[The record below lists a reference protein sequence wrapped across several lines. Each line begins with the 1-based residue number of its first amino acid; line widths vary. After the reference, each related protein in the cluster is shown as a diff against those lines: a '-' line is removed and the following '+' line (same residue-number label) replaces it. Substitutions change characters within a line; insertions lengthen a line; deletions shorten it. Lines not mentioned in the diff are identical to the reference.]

1 MSGIYT
7 NSLLNSSANIKT
19 LDSYTE
25 KATENFEAILEFN
38 DDIFVADLIATR
50 DFYKGLLESGEYVL
64 NEGVFSAISALIQ
77 KIILAIKDAFNYIV
91 NAVSTRKGKNKTFDM
106 YRKQIAFYN
115 KRVISLAKDVEKLM
129 NSGKISKVKTTKIK
143 WYEIPSAGNSDRIN
157 SLFFFLGGNDIRTFV
172 LAPAEHIDDIIN
184 EINQNKDVE
193 EVERDANVS
202 LKFFNEMSN
211 DVKNLKIEDKFNIRD
226 QGMTLFDLL
235 DMVKNPKDRPN
246 MHFLNSTFTNIESLE
261 DYRNLVEPLDKMNK
275 LIESGKIDEG
285 YVNILRN
292 LVTAYADYLREITN
306 KLFSYYSMA
315 YKYTLAQIK
324 EISQVLSTIKN
335 EAVNDKE
342 KTKTESTE
350 LNNCNTKER
359 EEAQKAEFGPDD
371 GVDDILDESSANVK
385 EVDMDHDANKSEQ
398 EEAKKAEFGHDD
410 GVDDILDES
419 SADAKQIDM
428 DHDANKDEQEDAK
441 AAEFGPDDDVD
452 KILGEAFKSDKYTG
466 IFFEN
471 NEDIFKGD
479 DHDYN
484 EGEQED
490 AKKAEFGPS
499 DGVDKIM
506 DESSKP
512 RRKYT
517 GIFFEEDIF
526 DGDDHDYNED
536 EQEDAKKAE
545 FGPSDGVD
553 DILDESSADAKQV
566 DMKHDANENE
576 QKDAQKAEF
585 GPDDDVDKI
594 LDEFFSDVY
603 DDNTYEYN
611 RVLMEYEILAD
622 KYEARWNRMEI
633 YKKAIIEEAKIRA
646 NPDADVL
653 YEAAVVS
660 KAAQTAVSGAL
671 GKELSGVLGKIV
683 AKIKEIFNKFMEKL
697 RASSPYTRTYLN
709 KYKDIIL
716 RNKLPE
722 RSYDCK
728 DLINGMHRVINYSIP
743 AFNYNEIKDSL
754 DSYATFFDKIR
765 GTGTNFDNSFN
776 GASID
781 PRTENT
787 TKSIATYFKEYFG
800 MTNEDTTHSAEEFER
815 NMKDIYDF
823 MYDVNKIEK
832 SIKDDIRRVEA
843 MQTNAAKQAGVPTTN
858 RPTPAEDTVNARNR
872 QNRQQQQEGYFSY
885 MDNLEYLLEIKAKED
900 PNNMTGKVAGSVT
913 NVQTDKNATA
923 QNQYGAKG
931 TPLDELNAKLKVYGE
946 VTTAVLTA
954 KLTAVEFLRNE
965 FMWLFRHMVSRYV
978 QGEQEPAAKTQAPAR
993 NTPEFVNTV
1002 RDNRARRAQQ

>member
-7 NSLLNSSANIKT
+7 NSLLNSSANMKT
-19 LDSYTE
+19 LDSYIE
-25 KATENFEAILEFN
+25 KATDNFEAILEFN

-91 NAVSTRKGKNKTFDM
+91 NAVSTRKGKNKTFDKYKM
-106 YRKQIAFYN
+106 QIALYD
-115 KRVISLAKDVEKLM
+115 KRVGALAKQVNDIARKT
-129 NSGKISKVKTTKIK
+129 GKIGLSDTIKYTIYHIPSNKDSIRNLFEYETKIVVVPPEEMERLVDRLK
-143 WYEIPSAGNSDRIN
+143 VDTDNVESLNRVIEDMSYNLNKAIGAIKSFDWDKDSDNRSTVMYTFYKEEKNIAIKDLTRGYQSFNVEFFMSGIRKSKKVEELDDYRTYIDPLNAIN
-157 SLFFFLGGNDIRTFV
+157 AILPTVPED
-172 LAPAEHIDDIIN
+172 LAPSLRGII
-184 EINQNKDVE
+184 
-193 EVERDANVS
+193 ALYGS
-202 LKFFNEMSN
+202 
-211 DVKNLKIEDKFNIRD
+211 
-226 QGMTLFDLL
+226 
-235 DMVKNPKDRPN
+235 
-246 MHFLNSTFTNIESLE
+246 
-261 DYRNLVEPLDKMNK
+261 
-275 LIESGKIDEG
+275 
-285 YVNILRN
+285 
-292 LVTAYADYLREITN
+292 YLREITN
-306 KLFSYYSMA
+306 KVWSYYNHC
-315 YKYTLAQIK
+315 YQYTLLQCKERYTKLVSVINKANGKSSSNESASIEKQIK
-324 EISQVLSTIKN
+324 
-335 EAVNDKE
+335 
-342 KTKTESTE
+342 
-350 LNNCNTKER
+350 NC
-359 EEAQKAEFGPDD
+359 
-371 GVDDILDESSANVK
+371 
-385 EVDMDHDANKSEQ
+385 DANC
-398 EEAKKAEFGHDD
+398 
-410 GVDDILDES
+410 
-419 SADAKQIDM
+419 
-428 DHDANKDEQEDAK
+428 DEQKDSQ
-441 AAEFGPDDDVD
+441 
-452 KILGEAFKSDKYTG
+452 KS
-466 IFFEN
+466 
-471 NEDIFKGD
+471 
-479 DHDYN
+479 
-484 EGEQED
+484 
-490 AKKAEFGPS
+490 
-499 DGVDKIM
+499 
-506 DESSKP
+506 
-512 RRKYT
+512 
-517 GIFFEEDIF
+517 
-526 DGDDHDYNED
+526 
-536 EQEDAKKAE
+536 E

-553 DILDESSADAKQV
+553 DILDESSSDAKQV
-566 DMKHDANENE
+566 DMKHDANEDE
-576 QKDAQKAEF
+576 QNNAKDAEF

-603 DDNTYEYN
+603 ADNSYEYD

-622 KYEARWNRMEI
+622 KYEARWNRMDV

-646 NPDADVL
+646 NPDANVL

-660 KAAQTAVSGAL
+660 KAAQTAASGAL
-671 GKELSGVLGKIV
+671 AKELGGVLGKIV
-683 AKIKEIFNKFMEKL
+683 TKIKEIFNKFMEKL

-765 GTGTNFDNSFN
+765 GTGTNFDKSFN
-776 GASID
+776 GASVD

-843 MQTNAAKQAGVPTTN
+843 MQTNAAKQAGVPTSN
-858 RPTPAEDTVNARNR
+858 GPTPAEDTVNARNQ

-913 NVQTDKNATA
+913 NVRTDKNATA
-923 QNQYGAKG
+923 QNQYGGQG

-954 KLTAVEFLRNE
+954 KLTAVEYLRNE

-978 QGEQEPAAKTQAPAR
+978 QGEQEPAPKTQAPAR

-1002 RDNRARRAQQ
+1002 RRGNQTRQAQQ